1 MLYLNMKPSNG
12 LISTITRNTISNDAT
27 TVHVHNVGSLSK
39 NIDDIVRDNRAMNNV
54 IIE

>member
-12 LISTITRNTISNDAT
+12 LISTITRNTISDDAT
-27 TVHVHNVGSLSK
+27 TVRVHNVRSLSK
-39 NIDDIVRDNRAMNNV
+39 NIDDIVRDNREMNIV

>member
-12 LISTITRNTISNDAT
+12 LISTITRNTISDDAT
-27 TVHVHNVGSLSK
+27 TVHVHDVRSLSK
-39 NIDDIVRDNRAMNNV
+39 NIDDIVRGNRAMNNV